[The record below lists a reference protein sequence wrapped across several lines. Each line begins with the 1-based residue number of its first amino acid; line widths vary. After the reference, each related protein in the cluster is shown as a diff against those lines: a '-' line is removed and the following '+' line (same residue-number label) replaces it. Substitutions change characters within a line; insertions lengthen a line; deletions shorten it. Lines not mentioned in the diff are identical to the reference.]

1 MSTET
6 IWIAIGFTGQ
16 ILFGARFLIQWIAS
30 ERQRRSHIPVAF
42 WYLSIGGGMVL
53 LSYAIWRADP
63 VFIMG
68 QSMGLGIYLRNL
80 YFIHRERAEKAA
92 EKAAADLQNV

>member
-1 MSTET
+1 MNPEHV
-6 IWIAIGFTGQ
+6 WIAIGFTGQ
-16 ILFGARFLIQWIAS
+16 ILFGARFLVQWIVS

-53 LSYAIWRADP
+53 LSYAIWRGDP

-68 QSMGLGIYLRNL
+68 QTMGLGIYLRNL
-80 YFIHRERAEKAA
+80 YFIHHERA
-92 EKAAADLQNV
+92 EKAAADLQNDLQNV